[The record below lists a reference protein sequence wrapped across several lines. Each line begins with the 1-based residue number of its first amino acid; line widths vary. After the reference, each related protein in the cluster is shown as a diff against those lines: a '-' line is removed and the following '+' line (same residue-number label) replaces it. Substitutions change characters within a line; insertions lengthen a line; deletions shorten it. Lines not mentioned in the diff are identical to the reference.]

1 MKSVIFFGS
10 SNTFGVGLHTFR
22 DCYLSE
28 DGIKQITWPY
38 YELGEDKFFIQ
49 ENRWTNSVAQF
60 LKREEINIS
69 EVGGSP
75 AAALYKLQIT
85 DLENIDYIFFEFSGI
100 YNYYDRFMHGVEYP
114 KTPHEIEAFLTNGKN
129 DNPELR
135 ERILKWLKEY
145 NPHEFID
152 TILKLLKEKI
162 ENLKDKK
169 FIILFWHGPKHDNG
183 RSIMNFNS
191 QKYEWLKKYMIKF
204 PTESDPDNY
213 IVHNLIKE
221 KKLTVS
227 DEHPLSHLMHEDI
240 HAGIEGNQIVS
251 EIIINYINEKETTNS
266 WR

>member
-49 ENRWTNSVAQF
+49 ENRWTNNVAQF
-60 LKREEINIS
+60 LNREEINIS

-240 HAGIEGNQIVS
+240 HAGIQGNKSVADIV
-251 EIIINYINEKETTNS
+251 INYINEKETTNS

>member
-38 YELGEDKFFIQ
+38 YELGEDKFFIL
-49 ENRWTNSVAQF
+49 ENRWTNNVAQF
-60 LKREEINIS
+60 LNREEINIS

-100 YNYYDRFMHGVEYP
+100 YNYFDRYFHNDEYP

-129 DNPELR
+129 DRPELR
-135 ERILKWLKEY
+135 HRILNWLDKY
-145 NPHEFID
+145 NPNEFID
-152 TILKLLKEKI
+152 EVLILLKEKI
-162 ENLKDKK
+162 EQLNDKN
-169 FIILFWHGPKHDNG
+169 ITILFWHGDL
-183 RSIMNFNS
+183 NFNS
-191 QKYEWLKKYMIKF
+191 EKYSWLKKYMVKF
-204 PTESDPDNY
+204 PTNQNPNNY
-213 IVHNLIKE
+213 IVHNWVLE
-221 KKLTVS
+221 NNYRVC
-227 DEHPLSHLMHEDI
+227 DEHPMKNFMYSDI
-240 HAGIEGNQIVS
+240 HTGPKGNKHIS
-251 EIIINYINEKETTNS
+251 EIVINYINEKETTNS